1 MQYFGGKARIAKVL
15 AAELQSRLQPNQA
28 FVDLFCG
35 SCNVVSKIK
44 ADKRIA
50 NDLHTELIDMHIAV
64 QQGWVPPVSVSEE
77 EYREA
82 KNSKDGAV
90 PNHLKAFIGF
100 GCSFAGRYFEGYAR
114 GNRQNYAKGSGNSL
128 LKKHSTMQ
136 DVLFTSGTYEKVL
149 IPEGSLIYC
158 DIPYK
163 SSTKKY
169 KGGWFNHEDFY
180 QYCKTMQDSGHVVLV
195 SEYLKNLP
203 EGWEV
208 QWMQESSMGVR
219 NKDGVQESTIEIL
232 MSPLNN

>member
-1 MQYFGGKARIAKVL
+1 MRYFGGKARIAKEL
-15 AAELQSRLQPNQA
+15 SAFLQSKIQPNQT

-50 NDLHTELIDMHIAV
+50 NDLHKELIALHKAV
-64 QQGWVPPVSVSEE
+64 QDGWIPPINVSEE
-77 EYREA
+77 DYRQA
-82 KNSKDGAV
+82 KAGNAPD
-90 PNHLKAFIGF
+90 HLKAFIGF

-114 GNRQNYAKGSGNSL
+114 GGRQNYAQGSGNSL
-128 LKKHSTMQ
+128 LKKHMSMK
-136 DVLFTSGTYEKVL
+136 DVVFTSGSYQEVSV
-149 IPEGSLIYC
+149 PPCSLIYC

-180 QYCKTMQDSGHVVLV
+180 KYCIAMQDNGHVVLV

-203 EGWEV
+203 QGWEV
-208 QWMQESSMGVR
+208 QWMRESSMGVR
-219 NKDGVQESTIEIL
+219 NKDGAQESTIEIL
-232 MSPLNN
+232 MSPINNSDA